1 MITYEGIDRN
11 FGFMILEVRKQLE
24 TVHRLVQ
31 QSNGELIRT
40 VLSRDNYIDTLKSLI
55 ERKCISYFRNNPTI
69 DKFSANLVTAINV
82 AATNLERIADFCVN
96 VGLHVQRL
104 TDPQFLMRFAYRSY
118 FTELLEAIALVNDS
132 LSGRD
137 TALALRLCRAEA
149 TLNQLYE
156 RDFEQIRQSLRGGGD
171 TDNLLTALYIFHY
184 LERMGDSLLN
194 IGEAVLFAA
203 TGEKLKLH
211 DYVRLKEALQSFQ
224 PDASMGNYSIEFSW
238 ETRSGCR
245 IAKVEERGENG
256 SDLEAIF
263 KKGHLDKLKQE
274 EMNIRRWEKVLP
286 GVPPQILQFR
296 EGEQDAALLLEF
308 LDGFTFRD
316 LVLNAEKRMVEQA
329 QKELEGALDRA
340 WQQTRVNQPV
350 RAEFIKQ
357 TKSRLDDVFRLHPE
371 FGSGGYR
378 VGTLELS
385 SLEALLARCEEVE
398 QAIPAPFS
406 VLIHGDLNTDNIIF
420 NHREGSI
427 HFIDL
432 HRSRESD
439 YVQDISVFLVSNF
452 RMPVFHGGVRDTLNG
467 VASGF
472 HDFARDFAKRQGDTA
487 FAVRLALGLARSF
500 LTSTRF
506 EVDGEFA
513 KMMYLRAVYLLERV
527 AEHAP
532 GPWDRFELSTDVL
545 LY

>member
-11 FGFMILEVRKQLE
+11 FGFMVLEVRKQLE
-24 TVHRLVQ
+24 TVYRFVQ
-31 QSNGELIRT
+31 QPNNDLIRT

-82 AATNLERIADFCVN
+82 AASNLERIADFCVN

-104 TDPQFLMRFAYRSY
+104 TDPEFLVRFAYRTY
-118 FTELLEAIALVNDS
+118 FTELLEAVALVNDS
-132 LSGRD
+132 LSSRD
-137 TALALRLCRAEA
+137 TALALRLCRAES

-156 RDFEQIRQSLRGGGD
+156 RDFEQIRSALRGGGD

-211 DYVRLKEALQSFQ
+211 DYVRLREALQSFQ
-224 PDASMGNYSIEFSW
+224 PDTSMGNYSIEFSW

-245 IAKVEERGENG
+245 IAKVEEKGEDGN
-256 SDLEAIF
+256 DLEAIF
-263 KKGHLDKLKQE
+263 KKGHLDKLKKE
-274 EMNIRRWEKVLP
+274 EGNIRRWEKILP

-296 EGEQDAALLLEF
+296 EGEEDAALLLEF

-316 LVLNAEKRMVEQA
+316 LVLNAEKRMVRQA
-329 QKELEGALDRA
+329 QSELERVLDLA
-340 WQQTRVNQPV
+340 WERTRRNEACN
-350 RAEFIKQ
+350 AEFVKQ
-357 TKSRLDDVFRLHPE
+357 ATTRLDDVYRLHPE
-371 FGSGGYR
+371 FAAGGYR
-378 VGTLELS
+378 VGTLAVS
-385 SLEALLARCEEVE
+385 SLEDLLKRSTEVE
-398 QAIPAPFS
+398 RTLGAPFS

-420 NHREGSI
+420 NHREGTI

-439 YVQDISVFLVSNF
+439 YVQDVSVFLVSNF

-467 VASGF
+467 VASSF
-472 HDFARDFAKRQGDTA
+472 FEFARGFAERQKDGTFPA
-487 FAVRLALGLARSF
+487 RLALGLARSF

-506 EVDGEFA
+506 EVDGDFA

-527 AEHAP
+527 VDHAP
-532 GPWDRFELSTDVL
+532 RSWEEFELSTDVL